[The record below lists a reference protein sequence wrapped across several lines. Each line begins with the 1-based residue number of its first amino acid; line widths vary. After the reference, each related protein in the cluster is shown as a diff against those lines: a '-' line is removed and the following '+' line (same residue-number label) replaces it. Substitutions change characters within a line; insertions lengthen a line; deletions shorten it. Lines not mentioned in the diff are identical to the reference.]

1 MIGQTATCVI
11 PEKEAKNQ
19 EISRCSDM
27 KPNHSSN
34 VLVDKMLL
42 QKGCHGT
49 CSRQLK
55 QWRCSVVVVE
65 LHVTTLTQTSQSCQG
80 RQTDR

>member
-1 MIGQTATCVI
+1 VIGQTATCVI

-34 VLVDKMLL
+34 VLVDKMLH
-42 QKGCHGT
+42 QKINGALGA
-49 CSRQLK
+49 Q
-55 QWRCSVVVVE
+55 
-65 LHVTTLTQTSQSCQG
+65 
-80 RQTDR
+80 